1 MSKKLIG
8 VSPNICKIRELIDLI
23 SDKDINVVV
32 QGETGVG
39 KEVIVNQ
46 LYRKSNRYR
55 RPFLKINCAALPDT
69 LLESEMFGYEKGAF
83 TGAYKRMRGKF
94 EQANGGVLFLDEIG
108 DMSLGLQSKLLR
120 SLQDGEYS
128 RLGSEQTQK
137 SDVWVIAA
145 TNHNLEN
152 NMKKGKF
159 RKDLYYRLC
168 TIKIGIDPLRQRP
181 EDIPPLIEYYNQ
193 IYGIQLNRKPVRL
206 TDNNTM
212 EKLLNYHWPGNVR
225 QLQNV
230 LRRMIVLGEVYT
242 EIDDMMPLNH
252 KKLDADNKQAF
263 DIKPKRWIELLEL
276 NKVETGNLSDF
287 SLKHIQKETEEMIDK
302 KVISYVLQKTGWNR
316 SKAQRILNI
325 SYHTLLKK
333 ITQLDLQ
340 PPPELQ

>member
-94 EQANGGVLFLDEIG
+94 EIANGGVLFLDEIG

-145 TNHNLEN
+145 TNHNIEN
-152 NMKKGKF
+152 NMKKGEF

-168 TIKIGIDPLRQRP
+168 TIKIDIDPLRQRP

-230 LRRMIVLGEVYT
+230 LRRMIVLGEDHS
-242 EIDDMMPLNH
+242 EIDDMMPLNRTKQNADNIQKLN
-252 KKLDADNKQAF
+252 KKL
-263 DIKPKRWIELLEL
+263 
-276 NKVETGNLSDF
+276 
-287 SLKHIQKETEEMIDK
+287 
-302 KVISYVLQKTGWNR
+302 
-316 SKAQRILNI
+316 
-325 SYHTLLKK
+325 
-333 ITQLDLQ
+333 
-340 PPPELQ
+340 